1 MECGLDA
8 AMGLGLKQF
17 WSRLRRPIKS
27 LDPRT
32 CVRSSR
38 EERYASARAGIGYRG
53 RVHAVSFHVLVVPI
67 VFSVCSCGGST
78 SGSVG
83 AVFGRDNDTRALYV
97 REVPAGL
104 AAAGAGLLPGDQV
117 VMIEGLYV
125 RDLDAKSIRDKLRGD
140 VGSTVAL
147 TILRGEEVIHVRVA
161 RGALRDHDAIS
172 PKETR
177 FRE

>member
-1 MECGLDA
+1 
-8 AMGLGLKQF
+8 
-17 WSRLRRPIKS
+17 
-27 LDPRT
+27 
-32 CVRSSR
+32 
-38 EERYASARAGIGYRG
+38 
-53 RVHAVSFHVLVVPI
+53 
-67 VFSVCSCGGST
+67 
-78 SGSVG
+78 
-83 AVFGRDNDTRALYV
+83 VFGRDNDTRALYV

-117 VMIEGLYV
+117 VMIEGFYV
-125 RDLDAKSIRDKLRGD
+125 RDLDAKSIHDKLRGD

-161 RGALRDHDAIS
+161 RGALRGHEAIS

>member
-1 MECGLDA
+1 M
-8 AMGLGLKQF
+8 
-17 WSRLRRPIKS
+17 
-27 LDPRT
+27 
-32 CVRSSR
+32 RSSR
-38 EERYASARAGIGYRG
+38 EERYASARIGIEYRG
-53 RVHAVSFHVLVVPI
+53 LVRAVAFHLVVVTI
-67 VFSVCSCGGST
+67 VFSGFGCGGGT

-97 REVPAGL
+97 REVPKGL

-125 RDLDAKSIRDKLRGD
+125 RDLDAKSIHDKLRGE

-161 RGALRDHDAIS
+161 RGALKDHEAIS

>member
-1 MECGLDA
+1 MRAVHFQILLA
-8 AMGLGLKQF
+8 AIVG
-17 WSRLRRPIKS
+17 
-27 LDPRT
+27 
-32 CVRSSR
+32 SSF
-38 EERYASARAGIGYRG
+38 G
-53 RVHAVSFHVLVVPI
+53 
-67 VFSVCSCGGST
+67 CGGST
-78 SGSVG
+78 LGSVG

-97 REVPAGL
+97 REVPTGL

-125 RDLDAKSIRDKLRGD
+125 RDLDAKSIREKLRGD

-161 RGALRDHDAIS
+161 RGALKGHDAIS

>member
-1 MECGLDA
+1 M
-8 AMGLGLKQF
+8 
-17 WSRLRRPIKS
+17 
-27 LDPRT
+27 
-32 CVRSSR
+32 
-38 EERYASARAGIGYRG
+38 
-53 RVHAVSFHVLVVPI
+53 
-67 VFSVCSCGGST
+67 
-78 SGSVG
+78 G

-97 REVPAGL
+97 REVPKGL

-125 RDLDAKSIRDKLRGD
+125 RDLDAKSIREKLRGD

-147 TILRGEEVIHVRVA
+147 TILRGQEVIHVRVA

>member
-1 MECGLDA
+1 MIA
-8 AMGLGLKQF
+8 RLKQYR
-17 WSRLRRPIKS
+17 SRPRRASKR

-32 CVRSSR
+32 SLRSSR
-38 EERYASARAGIGYRG
+38 EARYASTGLRIGYRR
-53 RVHAVSFHVLVVPI
+53 RVRLASLL
-67 VFSVCSCGGST
+67 VFSIAIPLFGCGGST

-83 AVFGRDNDTRALYV
+83 ALFGRDNDTRALYV
-97 REVPAGL
+97 REVPPGL
-104 AAAGAGLLPGDQV
+104 AAASAGLLPGDQV

-125 RDLDAKSIRDKLRGD
+125 RDLDAKSIRDKLRGE

-147 TILRGEEVIHVRVA
+147 TILRGEAVIHVRVA
-161 RGALRDHDAIS
+161 RGALRGHEAIS

>member
-1 MECGLDA
+1 MGYCPPVRA
-8 AMGLGLKQF
+8 ALV
-17 WSRLRRPIKS
+17 P
-27 LDPRT
+27 
-32 CVRSSR
+32 
-38 EERYASARAGIGYRG
+38 
-53 RVHAVSFHVLVVPI
+53 VHAALLAI
-67 VFSVCSCGGST
+67 AFSLSGCGGSAG
-78 SGSVG
+78 GSVG

-117 VMIEGLYV
+117 VMIEGFYV
-125 RDLDAKSIRDKLRGD
+125 RDLDAKSIHKKLRGD

-161 RGALRDHDAIS
+161 RGALKGHEAIS

>member
-1 MECGLDA
+1 MRVVPLD
-8 AMGLGLKQF
+8 F
-17 WSRLRRPIKS
+17 I
-27 LDPRT
+27 
-32 CVRSSR
+32 
-38 EERYASARAGIGYRG
+38 
-53 RVHAVSFHVLVVPI
+53 HVLVVATL
-67 VFSVCSCGGST
+67 FSAFGCGGSA

-97 REVPAGL
+97 REVPPGL

-117 VMIEGLYV
+117 VMIEGVYV
-125 RDLDAKSIRDKLRGD
+125 RDLDAKSIHDKLRGD

-161 RGALRDHDAIS
+161 RGALKGHDAIS

>member
-1 MECGLDA
+1 M
-8 AMGLGLKQF
+8 
-17 WSRLRRPIKS
+17 
-27 LDPRT
+27 
-32 CVRSSR
+32 
-38 EERYASARAGIGYRG
+38 
-53 RVHAVSFHVLVVPI
+53 
-67 VFSVCSCGGST
+67 FSVFGCGGGT
-78 SGSVG
+78 PGSVG

-97 REVPAGL
+97 REVPPGL

-147 TILRGEEVIHVRVA
+147 TILRGQEVIHVRVA
-161 RGALRDHDAIS
+161 RGALKGHDAIS

>member
-1 MECGLDA
+1 M
-8 AMGLGLKQF
+8 
-17 WSRLRRPIKS
+17 RYRR
-27 LDPRT
+27 R
-32 CVRSSR
+32 VR
-38 EERYASARAGIGYRG
+38 
-53 RVHAVSFHVLVVPI
+53 VPFLPVLVVVI
-67 VFSVCSCGGST
+67 AFLSFDCGGSA

-117 VMIEGLYV
+117 VMIEGFYV
-125 RDLDAKSIRDKLRGD
+125 RDLDAKSIHEKLRGD

-161 RGALRDHDAIS
+161 RGALRGHDAIS

>member
-1 MECGLDA
+1 MDA
-8 AMGLGLKQF
+8 RLKQYR
-17 WSRLRRPIKS
+17 SRPFTPSKR

-32 CVRSSR
+32 SLRSSR
-38 EERYASARAGIGYRG
+38 EARYASARLGIEYCR
-53 RVHAVSFHVLVVPI
+53 RVRAAPLL
-67 VFSVCSCGGST
+67 VFSIVIPLFGCGGNA

-83 AVFGRDNDTRALYV
+83 AMFGRDNDTRALYV
-97 REVPAGL
+97 REVPPGL

-125 RDLDAKSIRDKLRGD
+125 RDLDAKSIRERLRGE

-161 RGALRDHDAIS
+161 RTAMRDHTAIP

>member
-1 MECGLDA
+1 
-8 AMGLGLKQF
+8 
-17 WSRLRRPIKS
+17 
-27 LDPRT
+27 
-32 CVRSSR
+32 VRSSR
-38 EERYASARAGIGYRG
+38 EERYASARPGIGYRG
-53 RVHAVSFHVLVVPI
+53 LVRAVAFHLLVAPI
-67 VFSVCSCGGST
+67 VFSVFGCGGST
-78 SGSVG
+78 PGSVG

-97 REVPAGL
+97 REVPPGL

-161 RGALRDHDAIS
+161 RGALRDHEAIS

>member
-1 MECGLDA
+1 
-8 AMGLGLKQF
+8 MGLCLKQYR
-17 WSRLRRPIKS
+17 SRPVAPTKR

-32 CVRSSR
+32 RLRSSR
-38 EERYASARAGIGYRG
+38 EERYASAHAGMRYRRRVRAAFFPVLAAILLS
-53 RVHAVSFHVLVVPI
+53 SFG
-67 VFSVCSCGGST
+67 CGGST

-97 REVPAGL
+97 REVPKGL

-125 RDLDAKSIRDKLRGD
+125 RDLDAKSIREKLRGD

-161 RGALRDHDAIS
+161 RGALRDHEAIS

>member
-1 MECGLDA
+1 M
-8 AMGLGLKQF
+8 
-17 WSRLRRPIKS
+17 
-27 LDPRT
+27 
-32 CVRSSR
+32 
-38 EERYASARAGIGYRG
+38 
-53 RVHAVSFHVLVVPI
+53 RVAFLLLVSISIHLFG
-67 VFSVCSCGGST
+67 CGGGA

-97 REVPAGL
+97 REVPPGL

-125 RDLDAKSIRDKLRGD
+125 RDLDAKTIHDKLRGE

-147 TILRGEEVIHVRVA
+147 TILRGEEVLHLRVS
-161 RGALRDHDAIS
+161 RGALRDHQAIQ